1 MEPRPV
7 RENTKMLEIIAILV
21 YLSRLVALAHSR
33 GRSWAWAL
41 GGLAVWLAADAVG
54 WALSPHD
61 HLVASVIALPLA
73 LLGAALYYGLVH
85 ELDPVEQPTTYGR
98 GDNFPCPCCGSLQT
112 EDRAGHLAC
121 HACGSAFGRV

>member
-1 MEPRPV
+1 VP
-7 RENTKMLEIIAILV
+7 ENTNMLEIIVILV

-54 WALSPHD
+54 WALSPASR
-61 HLVASVIALPLA
+61 LVAAAIALPLA
-73 LLGAALYYGLVH
+73 LSGAVLYWRLVR
-85 ELDPVEQPTTYGR
+85 ELEPIERGTVYGR
-98 GDNFPCPCCGSLQT
+98 GDNFPCPCCASLQT

-121 HACGSAFGRV
+121 NACGSAFGRA